1 MKKKL
6 TALLAVLVLFSAGAV
21 QAQQTAAA
29 EVDGSWIHV
38 RVQEDGQEK
47 VNVNLP
53 LQLVGA
59 ALEANTGKAGGLA
72 DDLHL
77 DEEDDVSVEQLR
89 RMWEEVRDTG
99 DAEFVNLRDDGARI
113 RVYREGERVHVK
125 IDEDGKKKVRIEL
138 PAAIVDALLR
148 GEGDRLNLP
157 AAARELAK
165 LDQGQIVQ
173 IDDEGS
179 QVRIWVD
186 RQSGTSGS

>member
-6 TALLAVLVLFSAGAV
+6 TTVLAALVLFSAGAL
-21 QAQQTAAA
+21 QAQQAADA
-29 EVDGSWIHV
+29 EVDGSWIHI

-53 LQLVGA
+53 LRLVGA
-59 ALEANTGKAGGLA
+59 ALEANSGKAGGLA
-72 DDLHL
+72 ADLHL
-77 DEEDDVSVEQLR
+77 DEEDDISVEQLR
-89 RMWEEVRDTG
+89 RMWQEVRDTG
-99 DAEFVNLRDDGARI
+99 DAEFVNVRDDDARI

-125 IDEDGKKKVRIEL
+125 VDEDGKKKVRVEL

-148 GEGDRLNLP
+148 GEGDRLDLS

-186 RQSGTSGS
+186 RQSGAVGS